1 MVNMIF
7 CILFQTMPGPV
18 QGICFDKMLTP
29 YNEKTGRRERVL
41 IWSLFWLV
49 INTLRIVLASG
60 RALIIINI
68 LMWTGYAVLLHLLY
82 KDRTLKK
89 WKVLILFWSGIVLS
103 DVFIT
108 MGLGFFTEKG
118 VIVEY
123 TRGETVILCAIVNS
137 LAVLWH
143 FVLAEMW
150 SRRIKKET
158 LLEYPIAF
166 VGLVVTAVLSLLSLY
181 YQSYTKSLE
190 TIPVE
195 NFIIYTVM
203 FFGLVALA
211 MNLINQKE
219 KKQVAA
225 ELSEL
230 RRLSEL
236 EQVHYQEIEKR
247 REEMAKIRHDYNNLL
262 TSALLLLHA
271 GKSEEAEQLFSELSR
286 RIEHTREYPYCG
298 IPIINAILSEKEE
311 ICRES
316 GIRLTAELMLPE
328 ELPVSNF
335 DLCSALGNLMDN
347 AIRACRKIAES
358 EIRLSCGIAN
368 GYLVVKAVNPA
379 EKEPDGKPEGTG
391 YGLKIL
397 GDLAKRYH
405 GDFFTEYKDGMFVA
419 QLSLRV

>member
-7 CILFQTMPGPV
+7 CILFQAMPGPV

-29 YNEKTGRRERVL
+29 YNEKTGRRGRVL
-41 IWSLFWLV
+41 IWSFFWLV

-82 KDRTLKK
+82 KDRTLQK

-158 LLEYPIAF
+158 LPEYPIAF
-166 VGLVVTAVLSLLSLY
+166 VGLVVTAVLSLLLLY

-190 TIPVE
+190 TIPAE
-195 NFIIYTVM
+195 NFIIYTVV

-262 TSALLLLHA
+262 TSALLLLHT

-311 ICRES
+311 ICRDS
-316 GIRLTAELMLPE
+316 GIRLTAELILPD

-335 DLCSALGNLMDN
+335 DLCSAL
-347 AIRACRKIAES
+347 RES
-358 EIRLSCGIAN
+358 
-368 GYLVVKAVNPA
+368 
-379 EKEPDGKPEGTG
+379 DG
-391 YGLKIL
+391 
-397 GDLAKRYH
+397 
-405 GDFFTEYKDGMFVA
+405 
-419 QLSLRV
+419 